1 MSAGPFELLHPAV
14 QYHVV
19 NSLGWKTLRSQ
30 QLAAIEPI
38 LDGSHCLVLAP
49 TAGGKTEAAIIPVL
63 SRMLSEDWQGLSIL
77 YICPIKALLN
87 NLEQRLS
94 RYAALVGRRVQ
105 VWHGDINQSAKTRSL
120 RDAPDILLTTPESL
134 EGMLISQR
142 VDRQAWFGTL
152 RAVIVDELHAF
163 AGDDRGWHLRA
174 VLGRVAQFAATPV
187 QRIGLSA
194 TLGNP
199 KELLGWFTTGEAG
212 VIVGEPAPSG
222 DADVTIDYVG
232 TLENAATVITRLHR
246 GAKRLVF
253 CDSRARVEEL
263 ASSLRNLGVRTFV
276 SHSSLSLSERR
287 QAEQAFGEDND
298 CVIVATSTLEL
309 GIDVGD
315 LDYVIQID
323 APSTVSSFMQRMGR
337 TGRRAG
343 SRRNYLFLA
352 TTDEALLIACGIA
365 RLWRDGYVEPV
376 QPPPEPWHLVA
387 QQAMALVLQNA
398 GTLGLKACH
407 EQLAGLFPELPRDGI
422 QAVLSFMLETGVLAE
437 QDGQTGFG
445 QRGEKLYGRQ
455 NFLDLLS
462 SFASPIQFQVMHGG
476 IDLGVVDPL
485 SLKTGADG
493 PCILLLGGRSWHV
506 TGVDWPKRVA
516 WVEPTRE
523 QGKARWMGSSRSLGY
538 TLCQAVRHVLCGA
551 LPDVTLSK
559 RADTRLEEIR
569 ADLPE
574 MGVDRITIEQLGD
587 GRFRWWTFAGGRAN
601 ATLAGMLR
609 TEWRS
614 IRADDFYLEAQGEL
628 NLNRV
633 RELVAVADPSKWVGS
648 LAKSGVLNVKFM
660 ESLPEF
666 AIYDMT
672 LGRVLDAQTARKVAE
687 GLGVE

>member
-38 LDGSHCLVLAP
+38 LAGSHCLVLAP

-63 SRMLSEDWQGLSIL
+63 SRMLSEDWQGLSVL

-174 VLGRVAQFAATPV
+174 VLGRVALFAATPV

-343 SRRNYLFLA
+343 SRRNFLFLA

-387 QQAMALVLQNA
+387 QQAMALALQHA

-407 EQLAGLFPELPRDGI
+407 EQLAGLFPELPRDCI
-422 QAVLSFMLETGVLAE
+422 QAVLSFMLETDILAE

-574 MGVDRITIEQLGD
+574 MSVDRITIEQLGD

-628 NLNRV
+628 NMNRV
-633 RELVAVADPSKWVGS
+633 RELVAVADPSKWAGS
-648 LAKSGVLNVKFM
+648 LAKSGALNVKFM

-672 LGRVLDAQTARKVAE
+672 LGRVLDAQTAREVAE

>member
-38 LDGSHCLVLAP
+38 LAGSHCLVLAP

-63 SRMLSEDWQGLSIL
+63 SRMLSEDWQGLSVL

-212 VIVGEPAPSG
+212 VIIGEPAPSG

-263 ASSLRNLGVRTFV
+263 ASSLRNLAVRTFV

-387 QQAMALVLQNA
+387 QQAMALALQHA

-407 EQLAGLFPELPRDGI
+407 EQLAGLFPELPRDRI
-422 QAVLSFMLETGVLAE
+422 QAVLSFMLETDILAQ

-559 RADTRLEEIR
+559 RADTRLEDIR

-574 MGVDRITIEQLGD
+574 MSADRITIEQLGD

-614 IRADDFYLEAQGEL
+614 IRADDFYLEGQGEL

-633 RELVAVADPSKWVGS
+633 RELVAVADSSKWVGS
-648 LAKSGVLNVKFM
+648 LAKSGALNVKFM

-666 AIYDMT
+666 AIYDMN

>member
-1 MSAGPFELLHPAV
+1 MSAGPFEHLHPAV

-38 LDGSHCLVLAP
+38 LAGSHCLVLAP

-63 SRMLSEDWQGLSIL
+63 SRMLSEDWQGLSVL

-253 CDSRARVEEL
+253 CDSRAGVEEL

-387 QQAMALVLQNA
+387 QQAMALVLQHA
-398 GTLGLKACH
+398 GTLGLKTCH
-407 EQLAGLFPELPRDGI
+407 EQLAGLFPELPRDGV
-422 QAVLSFMLETGVLAE
+422 QTVLAFMLETDVLAE

-506 TGVDWPKRVA
+506 TSVDWPKRVA

-538 TLCQAVRHVLCGA
+538 ALCQAVRRVLCGA

-569 ADLPE
+569 ANLPE
-574 MGVDRITIEQLGD
+574 MSVDRITVEQLDD

-648 LAKSGVLNVKFM
+648 LAKSGALNVKFM

-672 LGRVLDAQTARKVAE
+672 LGRVLDAQTAREVAE